1 MIRSEMPPLTVSF
14 SVMDDFLVADR
25 RYDVQCHSA
34 GSRPPASIT
43 WYRNDKKLPKI
54 KYITWKCVH
63 NLFTNVSVPRWPRIT
78 IERKH

>member
-1 MIRSEMPPLTVSF
+1 MLYILVPPLTVTF
-14 SVMDDFLVADR
+14 SVMDDVLVADR

-54 KYITWKCVH
+54 K
-63 NLFTNVSVPRWPRIT
+63 VS
-78 IERKH
+78 